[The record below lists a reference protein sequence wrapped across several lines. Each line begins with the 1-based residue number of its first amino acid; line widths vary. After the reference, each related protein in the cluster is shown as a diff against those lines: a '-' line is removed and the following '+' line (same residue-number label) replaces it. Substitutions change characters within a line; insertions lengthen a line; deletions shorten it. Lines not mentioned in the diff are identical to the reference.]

1 MQREKTMTN
10 LEKQLRKEKT
20 FIERKDNEDMID
32 IAKQLQKEA
41 IEIKEERDSVAQELF
56 FFTICT
62 ISATQ
67 GYMS

>member
-20 FIERKDNEDMID
+20 FIERKANEYMTD

-62 ISATQ
+62 ISAMQ
-67 GYMS
+67 GYMT